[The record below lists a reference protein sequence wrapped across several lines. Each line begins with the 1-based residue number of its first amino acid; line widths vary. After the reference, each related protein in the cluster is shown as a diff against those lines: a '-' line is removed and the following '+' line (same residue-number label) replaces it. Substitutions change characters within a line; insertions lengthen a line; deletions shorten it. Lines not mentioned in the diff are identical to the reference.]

1 MKGKSKETPTEITIV
16 SNVERK
22 KYTYDSISSKK

>member
-16 SNVERK
+16 SNIKK